1 MPTDHRRR
9 TASGA
14 TAELVHPRINVH
26 RVASAAPAPAAA
38 RSPGTDYATVDR
50 RDEHA
55 AGLLAA
61 ELLGRAGLS
70 GRVRVEAA
78 GGRVDVGRAS
88 ARWLAAGRPP
98 RATDTARDFGNA
110 YCCRWLGW
118 IYAACLHAEG
128 VSGRQVR
135 SPRRMYDSCVS
146 GEALRER
153 SASGGRPGDHG
164 ARHVRRQC
172 PAPTVRRWRRPPPR
186 PEPSRVTGPGLLAH
200 CPAFTQ
206 EGPAVNPT
214 AVRVSTA
221 VLLAAATVLAGCTD
235 DDPGTPSVPS
245 SSPSTAASPSV
256 DVEAGEARTQIL
268 SAYAGYQQAVMAAS
282 LKGDHQAKELAQYT
296 AEPLLGQTR
305 NSIYQ
310 IKQAGLVNKGERR
323 WSPQITDM
331 QLDQPTPTA
340 TIEDCTD
347 TSTWLVV
354 SRTTGKPAPTPS
366 GRPDKYLV
374 TSTAKKVG
382 GKWYVAESKGDWNR
396 PC

>member
-14 TAELVHPRINVH
+14 TTELAHPRINGH
-26 RVASAAPAPAAA
+26 RVASAAPAPAAG
-38 RSPGTDYATVDR
+38 RSPGTDDATVDR

-55 AGLLAA
+55 ADLLA
-61 ELLGRAGLS
+61 ELRGRAGLS
-70 GRVRVEAA
+70 GRVRVEVV
-78 GGRVDVGRAS
+78 GGRVAVGRAG
-88 ARWLAAGRPP
+88 ARWLAASRPP
-98 RATDTARDFGNA
+98 RATATARDLRNA
-110 YCCRWLGW
+110 YCCRWPGW

-135 SPRRMYDSCVS
+135 SPRRVYDSCVS

-153 SASGGRPGDHG
+153 SASGRRPGDHG
-164 ARHVRRQC
+164 ARRLCRQS

-186 PEPSRVTGPGLLAH
+186 LEPSRVTGPGLLAD
-200 CPAFTQ
+200 CPAFAQ

-214 AVRVSTA
+214 AVRVPTV

-235 DDPGTPSVPS
+235 DNPGTSSLPS
-245 SSPSTAASPSV
+245 SSPSTAASPS
-256 DVEAGEARTQIL
+256 VEAGEARTQIL

-323 WSPQITDM
+323 WSPQITDL
-331 QLDQPTPTA
+331 QLDQATPTA

-354 SRTTGKPAPTPS
+354 SRTTGKPAPKPS

-382 GKWYVAESKGDWNR
+382 GKWYVAESKGDWSR